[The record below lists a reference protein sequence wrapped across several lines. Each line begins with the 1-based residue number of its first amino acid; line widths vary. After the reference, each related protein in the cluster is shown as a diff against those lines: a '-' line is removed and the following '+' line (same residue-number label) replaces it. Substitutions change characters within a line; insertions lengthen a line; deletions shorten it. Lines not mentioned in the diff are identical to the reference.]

1 MPAPCILVVEDHEP
15 LLYVIQKVLERA
27 GYSVLTA
34 TDGQKGLEVMERVRP
49 DLIVADIM
57 MPNMD
62 GYEFYQAVRARPE
75 GLTIPFVFLTA
86 RSTRE
91 DILRGKELGAED
103 YLTKPFDP
111 EELLVVVRS
120 RLRRAGEV
128 QQATASEF
136 DRLKRQIVTIL
147 SHELRTPLT
156 YITGY
161 TELALEELPSLSPE
175 ALQQFL
181 EGIRRGSERL
191 NRLVQDLLTLIRLD
205 TGQAATEFHQ
215 MVRTHKNL
223 AELVRQTVNQY
234 EPLATQN
241 GILLEARVPPELP
254 PVPLCEPFFANAL
267 GRLVDNAI
275 KFSRGKGKRVVVEA
289 GTSGE
294 WVEVSV
300 ADNGVGIRP
309 EEIPHLFERF
319 RQIDRER
326 LEQQGVGLGLAIAR
340 ELIRLHGGEITVESV
355 YGVGSRFTI
364 RLPLNPPDEGAL
376 PPLTSPLPPS

>member
-1 MPAPCILVVEDHEP
+1 MTAPCILVVEDHEP
-15 LLYVIQKVLERA
+15 LLHAIRMILERA

-34 TDGQKGLEVMERVRP
+34 TDGQKGLEVLERVRP

-62 GYEFYQAVRARPE
+62 GYEFYDEVRARPG

-86 RSTRE
+86 RTTRE
-91 DILRGKELGAED
+91 DILRGKSMGAED

-120 RLRRAGEV
+120 RLKRAEEV

-136 DRLKRQIVTIL
+136 DRLKQQIVTIL

-175 ALQQFL
+175 ELQPFL
-181 EGIRRGSERL
+181 EGMRRGAERL

-205 TGQAATEFHQ
+205 TGQAAAEF
-215 MVRTHKNL
+215 RLLARPYENF
-223 AELVRQTVNQY
+223 AELVRQTVHQY
-234 EPLATQN
+234 EPLAAQN
-241 GILLEARVPPELP
+241 GITLEARVPPTLP
-254 PVPLCEPFFANAL
+254 SVSLCEPFFTDAL

-275 KFSRGKGKRVVVEA
+275 KFSREKGKRVVVDA
-289 GTSGE
+289 SVVGE
-294 WVEVSV
+294 WVEISVS
-300 ADNGVGIRP
+300 DEGVGIRS

-326 LEQQGVGLGLAIAR
+326 LEQQGAGLGLAIAR
-340 ELIRLHGGEITVESV
+340 GLIRLHSGDIAVESV
-355 YGVGSRFTI
+355 YGAGSRFTI
-364 RLPLNPPDEGAL
+364 RLPLTL
-376 PPLTSPLPPS
+376 PS

>member
-1 MPAPCILVVEDHEP
+1 MTAPRILVVEDHEP
-15 LLYVIQKVLERA
+15 LLDAIRMVLERA
-27 GYSVLTA
+27 GYTVLTA

-62 GYEFYQAVRARPE
+62 GYEFYQAVRARPD
-75 GLTIPFVFLTA
+75 GLTIPFIFLTA
-86 RSTRE
+86 RTTRE
-91 DILRGKELGAED
+91 DILRGKSMGAED

-120 RLRRAGEV
+120 RLRRAEEV
-128 QQATASEF
+128 QQATASEL
-136 DRLKRQIVTIL
+136 DRLKQQIVTVL

-205 TGQAATEFHQ
+205 TGQAAAEFRLL
-215 MVRTHKNL
+215 VRPQENF
-223 AELVRQTVNQY
+223 AELVRRTVQRY
-234 EPLATQN
+234 ESLAAQS
-241 GILLEARVPPELP
+241 GISLEARVPPALP
-254 PVPLCEPFFANAL
+254 PVSLCEPFFTDAL

-275 KFSRGKGKRVVVEA
+275 KFTRGKGKRVLVHA
-289 GTSGE
+289 GVAGD
-294 WVEVSV
+294 WVEVSIS
-300 ADNGVGIRP
+300 DDGVGIRP
-309 EEIPHLFERF
+309 EEIPHIFERF

-326 LEQQGVGLGLAIAR
+326 MEQQGVGLGLAIAQ

-355 YGVGSRFTI
+355 YGAGSRFTI
-364 RLPLNPPDEGAL
+364 RLPLTPPIADQ
-376 PPLTSPLPPS
+376 PSR

>member
-1 MPAPCILVVEDHEP
+1 MTAPRILVVEDHKP
-15 LLYVIQKVLERA
+15 LLDALRMILERA
-27 GYSVLTA
+27 GYTVLTA
-34 TDGQKGLEVMERVRP
+34 TDGQKGLEVMERARP

-62 GYEFYQAVRARPE
+62 GYAFYQAVRARPD
-75 GLTIPFVFLTA
+75 GLTIPFIFLTA
-86 RSTRE
+86 RTTRE
-91 DILRGKELGAED
+91 DILRGKGMGAED

-120 RLRRAGEV
+120 RLRRAEEV

-136 DRLKRQIVTIL
+136 ERLKQQIVTIL

-161 TELALEELPSLSPE
+161 TELALEELPSLSLQ

-181 EGIRRGSERL
+181 EGIRHGSDRL

-205 TGQAATEFHQ
+205 TGQAATEF
-215 MVRTHKNL
+215 RLLAYPWENF
-223 AELVRQTVNQY
+223 AELVRQTVQRY
-234 EPLATQN
+234 ESLAAQS
-241 GILLEARVPPELP
+241 GITLDVRVPPTMS
-254 PVPLCEPFFANAL
+254 PVPLCEPFFTDAL

-275 KFSRGKGKRVVVEA
+275 KFSRGKGKRVVVQA
-289 GTSGE
+289 GVAGD

-300 ADNGVGIRP
+300 SDEGVGIRP
-309 EEIPHLFERF
+309 EEIPHIFERF

-326 LEQQGVGLGLAIAR
+326 MEQQGVGLGLAIAR
-340 ELIRLHGGEITVESV
+340 ELIRLHGGDITVESV
-355 YGVGSRFTI
+355 HGAGSRFTI
-364 RLPLNPPDEGAL
+364 RLPL
-376 PPLTSPLPPS
+376 TTPS

>member
-1 MPAPCILVVEDHEP
+1 MTAPCILVVEDHEP
-15 LLYVIQKVLERA
+15 LLNAIRMVLERA

-34 TDGQKGLEVMERVRP
+34 TDGQKGLEVMKRVRP

-62 GYEFYQAVRARPE
+62 GYEFYQAVRACPD
-75 GLTIPFVFLTA
+75 GLTIPFIFLTA
-86 RSTRE
+86 RTTRE
-91 DILRGKELGAED
+91 DVLRGKEMGAED

-111 EELLVVVRS
+111 QELLVVVRS
-120 RLRRAGEV
+120 RLRRAEEV
-128 QQATASEF
+128 RQVTASEF
-136 DRLKRQIVTIL
+136 DHLKQQIVTIL

-161 TELALEELPSLSPE
+161 TELALGELPSLSPE

-191 NRLVQDLLTLIRLD
+191 NRVVQDLLTLIRLD
-205 TGQAATEFHQ
+205 TGQAATEF
-215 MVRTHKNL
+215 RL
-223 AELVRQTVNQY
+223 LVRPHENFAEIVRETVRRY

-241 GILLEARVPPELP
+241 GVLLEARVPPELP
-254 PVPLCEPFFANAL
+254 PVPLCEPFFADAL
-267 GRLVDNAI
+267 GRLVDNGI

-289 GTSGE
+289 GVSGD

-300 ADNGVGIRP
+300 ADNGVGIRA

-326 LEQQGVGLGLAIAR
+326 LEQQGIGLGLAIAR
-340 ELIRLHGGEITVESV
+340 ELIRLHGGDITVESV
-355 YGVGSRFTI
+355 YGAGSRFTI
-364 RLPLNPPDEGAL
+364 RLPL
-376 PPLTSPLPPS
+376 TPSTANG

>member
-1 MPAPCILVVEDHEP
+1 MPAPRILLVEDHEP
-15 LLYVIQKVLERA
+15 LLHAIQKVLERA

-75 GLTIPFVFLTA
+75 ALTIPFVFLTA

-91 DILRGKELGAED
+91 DILRGKGLGAED

-120 RLRRAGEV
+120 RLRRAEEV

-136 DRLKRQIVTIL
+136 DRLKQQIVTIL

-205 TGQAATEFHQ
+205 TGQAATEFRLL
-215 MVRTHKNL
+215 VRPHRNL
-223 AELVRQTVNQY
+223 AELVRQTVSRY
-234 EPLATQN
+234 EPQATQN
-241 GILLEARVPPELP
+241 GVLLETRVPPELP
-254 PVPLCEPFFANAL
+254 PVPLCEPFFTDAL
-267 GRLVDNAI
+267 GRLLDNGI
-275 KFSRGKGKRVVVEA
+275 KFSSRKGKRVVVEA
-289 GTSGE
+289 RTSGE

-355 YGVGSRFTI
+355 YGAGSCFTI
-364 RLPLNPPDEGAL
+364 RLPLNPPD
-376 PPLTSPLPPS
+376 

>member
-1 MPAPCILVVEDHEP
+1 MTAPCVLVLEDHEP
-15 LLYVIQKVLERA
+15 LLNAIRMVLERA
-27 GYSVLTA
+27 GYTVLTA
-34 TDGQKGLEVMERVRP
+34 TDGVKGLEVMERARP

-62 GYEFYQAVRARPE
+62 GYEFYQAVRARPD
-75 GLTIPFVFLTA
+75 GLTIPFIFLTA
-86 RSTRE
+86 RTTRE
-91 DILRGKELGAED
+91 DILRGKSMGAED

-120 RLRRAGEV
+120 RLRRAEEV
-128 QQATASEF
+128 QQAVASEL
-136 DRLKRQIVTIL
+136 DRLKQQIVTVL

-161 TELALEELPSLSPE
+161 TELALEELYSLSPE

-205 TGQAATEFHQ
+205 TGQAAAEFRLL
-215 MVRTHKNL
+215 VRPHENF
-223 AELVRQTVNQY
+223 AELVWRTVQHY
-234 EPLATQN
+234 ESLAAQS
-241 GILLEARVPPELP
+241 GISLEARVPPALP
-254 PVPLCEPFFANAL
+254 PVPLCEPCFTDAL

-275 KFSRGKGKRVVVEA
+275 KFSRGKGKRVLVHA
-289 GTSGE
+289 GVAGD
-294 WVEVSV
+294 WVEVSIS
-300 ADNGVGIRP
+300 DDGVGIRP

-319 RQIDRER
+319 RQIERER
-326 LEQQGVGLGLAIAR
+326 MEQQGIGLGLAIAQ

-355 YGVGSRFTI
+355 YGAGSRFTI
-364 RLPLNPPDEGAL
+364 RLPL
-376 PPLTSPLPPS
+376 TPPSCFHQEK

>member
-1 MPAPCILVVEDHEP
+1 MTAPRILVVEDHEP
-15 LLYVIQKVLERA
+15 LLRAIQKILEQA

-49 DLIVADIM
+49 DLIAADIM

-62 GYEFYQAVRARPE
+62 GYEFYQAVRARPD

-86 RSTRE
+86 RTTRE
-91 DILRGKELGAED
+91 DILRGKGLGAED

-120 RLRRAGEV
+120 RLRRAEEV

-136 DRLKRQIVTIL
+136 DRLKQQIVTVL

-161 TELALEELPSLSPE
+161 TEMALEELPSLSPQD
-175 ALQQFL
+175 LQQFL

-191 NRLVQDLLTLIRLD
+191 NQLVQDFLTLIRLD
-205 TGQAATEFHQ
+205 TGQAATEFRLL
-215 MVRTHKNL
+215 VRPHGNF
-223 AELVRQTVNQY
+223 AELVRQTVSRY
-234 EPLATQN
+234 EPLATQHN
-241 GILLEARVPPELP
+241 VRLEVRVPSQLP
-254 PVPLCEPFFANAL
+254 PVPLCEPFFTDAL
-267 GRLVDNAI
+267 GRLIDNGI
-275 KFSRGKGKRVVVEA
+275 KFSSRKGKRVMVEV
-289 GTSGE
+289 GMSEE

-309 EEIPHLFERF
+309 EDIPHLFERF
-319 RQIDRER
+319 RQIDRECM
-326 LEQQGVGLGLAIAR
+326 EQQGVGLGLAIAR
-340 ELIRLHGGEITVESV
+340 ELIRLHSGEITVESV
-355 YGVGSRFTI
+355 YGAGSRFTI
-364 RLPLNPPDEGAL
+364 RLPL
-376 PPLTSPLPPS
+376 TPPS

>member
-1 MPAPCILVVEDHEP
+1 MTAPCILVVEDHEP
-15 LLYVIQKVLERA
+15 LLYAIRKVLERA
-27 GYSVLTA
+27 GYFVLTA
-34 TDGQKGLEVMERVRP
+34 TDGQKGLEVMERARP

-62 GYEFYQAVRARPE
+62 GYEFYQAVRARPD
-75 GLTIPFVFLTA
+75 GLTIPFIFLTA
-86 RSTRE
+86 RTTRE
-91 DILRGKELGAED
+91 DILRGKSMGAED

-120 RLRRAGEV
+120 RLRRAEEV

-136 DRLKRQIVTIL
+136 DRLKQQIVTVL

-161 TELALEELPSLSPE
+161 TELALEELHSLSPE

-205 TGQAATEFHQ
+205 TGQAAAEFRLLARPHE
-215 MVRTHKNL
+215 NF
-223 AELVRQTVNQY
+223 AELVRQTVFRY

-241 GILLEARVPPELP
+241 GILLEVRTPPELP
-254 PVPLCEPFFANAL
+254 PIPLCEPFFTDAL

-275 KFSRGKGKRVVVEA
+275 KFSRGKGKRVMVET
-289 GTSGE
+289 GISGE
-294 WVEVSV
+294 WAEVSV
-300 ADNGVGIRP
+300 ADNGVGIQP
-309 EEIPHLFERF
+309 GEIPHLFERF

-326 LEQQGVGLGLAIAR
+326 MEQQGVGLGLAIAR
-340 ELIRLHGGEITVESV
+340 ELIRLHGGDITVESI
-355 YGVGSRFTI
+355 YGAGSRFTI
-364 RLPLNPPDEGAL
+364 RLPL
-376 PPLTSPLPPS
+376 TSSIADR

>member
-1 MPAPCILVVEDHEP
+1 MTAPRILVVEDHKP
-15 LLYVIQKVLERA
+15 LLDALRMILERA
-27 GYSVLTA
+27 GYTVLTA
-34 TDGQKGLEVMERVRP
+34 TDGQKGLEVMERARP

-62 GYEFYQAVRARPE
+62 GYAFYQAVRARPD
-75 GLTIPFVFLTA
+75 GLTIPFIFLTA
-86 RSTRE
+86 RTTRE
-91 DILRGKELGAED
+91 DILRGKGMGAED

-120 RLRRAGEV
+120 RLRRAEEV

-136 DRLKRQIVTIL
+136 ERLKQQIVTIL

-161 TELALEELPSLSPE
+161 TELALEELPSLSLQ

-181 EGIRRGSERL
+181 EGIRHGSDRL

-205 TGQAATEFHQ
+205 TGQAAAEF
-215 MVRTHKNL
+215 RLLAYPWENF
-223 AELVRQTVNQY
+223 AELVRQTVQRY
-234 EPLATQN
+234 ESLAAQS
-241 GILLEARVPPELP
+241 GITLDVRVLP
-254 PVPLCEPFFANAL
+254 TMSPVPLCELFFTDAL

-275 KFSRGKGKRVVVEA
+275 KFSRGKGKRVVVQA
-289 GTSGE
+289 GVAGD

-300 ADNGVGIRP
+300 SDEGVGIRP
-309 EEIPHLFERF
+309 EEIPHIFERF

-326 LEQQGVGLGLAIAR
+326 MEQQGVGLGLAIAR
-340 ELIRLHGGEITVESV
+340 ELIRLHGGDITVESV
-355 YGVGSRFTI
+355 HGAGSRFTI
-364 RLPLNPPDEGAL
+364 RLPL
-376 PPLTSPLPPS
+376 TTPSLFQ